1 MSSSSSSA
9 PKNAPHHAN
18 VGDAATTTNSSEP
31 TPAHGCAVPIRLTS
45 PPDPRPYRRATHDS
59 ADGLS
64 NTSDCIVL
72 RNSIRFRR
80 DDPESFVD
88 DGSSSSGGNF
98 IEVINLRSMPS
109 PSDFSININ
118 DQLASRLFPTS
129 NSSSSDGLGVGGAS
143 LQRDLPDHW
152 QASSSTLATAGVLD
166 DPVDESEEAY
176 NASKSLVQGGR
187 NGDDDGEQTRSR
199 AANGNKISGSGSL
212 SSSSG
217 TSGSSKLW
225 DRMESI
231 GSTTRNN
238 VLSQSS
244 SNAESSSVTSR
255 RQKRKLYVRL
265 CANSVV
271 VVVALAALSMS
282 GIYFFRKFYGNIAKE
297 QPQNREIS
305 LLRYRKLP
313 LGSRFDVPMEGVIPT
328 AIPP

>member
-9 PKNAPHHAN
+9 PRNAPRHAN
-18 VGDAATTTNSSEP
+18 VGDAAAATNSSEP
-31 TPAHGCAVPIRLTS
+31 TPAHGCVLPIRLTS
-45 PPDPRPYRRATHDS
+45 PVDPRPHRRATHDS
-59 ADGLS
+59 ADTLS

-88 DGSSSSGGNF
+88 DGSSSSSSGDF

-109 PSDFSININ
+109 TSDFSININ
-118 DQLASRLFPTS
+118 AQLASRLFPTS
-129 NSSSSDGLGVGGAS
+129 NSSPGDGLGVGGAS

-152 QASSSTLATAGVLD
+152 QASSSTAMAGMPG

-176 NASKSLVQGGR
+176 HALKSLVQGGR
-187 NGDDDGEQTRSR
+187 NGDDDGEQTCSR
-199 AANGNKISGSGSL
+199 AANANKISGSGSH

-225 DRMESI
+225 DRLEST
-231 GSTTRNN
+231 GSSTRNN

-244 SNAESSSVTSR
+244 SNAENSSMTSR
-255 RQKRKLYVRL
+255 RQKRKSYVRR

-282 GIYFFRKFYGNIAKE
+282 GIYFFRKFFGDIAKE
-297 QPQNREIS
+297 QPQDRES
-305 LLRYRKLP
+305 GLLRYRKLP
-313 LGSRFDVPMEGVIPT
+313 LGSRFDVPMEGVIPS